1 MDIHLCS
8 LHFSWNLQLCM
19 RHANFLILQKIYIK
33 LKELKIKK
41 LVIWLQHQSNQFQH
55 YIEMNGL
62 NLKIFPSNIVEFL
75 LALEKRLVLMEKM
88 SGAFLEFISL
98 KKLNNSYTVHQINLG
113 KSLIKWLELLKNSTK
128 HLNYL
133 TK

>member
-1 MDIHLCS
+1 MDIPQCS

-19 RHANFLILQKIYIK
+19 RHANFLISLKIYIK

-41 LVIWLQHQSNQFQH
+41 LVIWLQLQNNLFLP

-62 NLKIFPSNIVEFL
+62 NLKIFLSDIVEFL
-75 LALEKRLVLMEKM
+75 HALEKRLVLMEKM
-88 SGAFLEFISL
+88 SGAFLEFINL
-98 KKLNNSYTVHQINLG
+98 KKLNNLYTVHQINLG
-113 KSLIKWLELLKNSTK
+113 KNLIKWLAHLKNSIK
-128 HLNYL
+128 LLNYH